1 MVVENKIPNV
11 SNLVKKQI
19 TMQKHQTLRLNIS
32 AHKCMGEILN
42 AKAKKGLVDKY
53 DVSGFIDNSDLDK
66 KDATLAI
73 KAVLKVNQDK
83 TLKYG
88 TFDSSYFCG
97 NSPLK
102 IKARK
107 VIQCFSHYKHF
118 KGIVNCNHISAKKF
132 KGLFDKSIKPPVASN
147 NSSAPVLNHNNTKL
161 GVKCYGSCLKQE
173 NVTFT

>member
-1 MVVENKIPNV
+1 
-11 SNLVKKQI
+11 
-19 TMQKHQTLRLNIS
+19 MQKHQTLRLNIS

-66 KDATLAI
+66 KNATLAI
-73 KAVLKVNQDK
+73 KAALKVNQDK

-147 NSSAPVLNHNNTKL
+147 NIPAPVLNHNNTKL
-161 GVKCYGSCLKQE
+161 GAKCYGSCLKQE